1 MYRAP
6 EPHSPNTDAAQLPLW
21 DEESAQFAV
30 SLRHSPRA
38 RRVAV
43 RINAGGLVELVV
55 PRGVAEHHAW
65 SFLESRSDWVRHHV
79 ARRRAAMP
87 PPQEFPP
94 RLLRL
99 PLLGETWRIFQ
110 AGGAGRPRLVVTH
123 APSATPDRR
132 PSAARTEGVLELRG
146 AGTPEEWRRGLLTW
160 LKRRALPAL
169 GERLAMQARLHDFSY
184 SAVTVR
190 CQRTRWGSCSARGT
204 ITLNLALLFQ
214 PEDVVRY
221 LLCHELAHTRHLN
234 HSARFWRCVAAC
246 EPRWRALDAALVQ
259 GWRHVPAWLVGAS

>member
-1 MYRAP
+1 MISDVYRAP
-6 EPHSPNTDAAQLPLW
+6 EPHHPNPHAAQLPLW
-21 DEESAQFAV
+21 GEESAQFAV

-79 ARRRAAMP
+79 ERRRAAMP

-110 AGGAGRPRLVVTH
+110 AGGSGRPRLVVTH
-123 APSATPDRR
+123 SPAGPA
-132 PSAARTEGVLELRG
+132 EGVLELRG
-146 AGTPEEWRRGLLTW
+146 AGAPQEWRRGLLAW

-169 GERLAMQARLHDFSY
+169 DERLAEQARLHGFSY
-184 SAVTVR
+184 ASVKVR
-190 CQRTRWGSCSARGT
+190 CQRTRWGSCSARGV
-204 ITLNLALLFQ
+204 ITLNVALLFQ

-234 HSARFWRCVAAC
+234 HSPRFWRCVAVC
-246 EPRWRALDAALVQ
+246 EPRWRPLDAALVK
-259 GWRHVPAWLVGAS
+259 GWRHVPAWLVAAP